1 MAQRNILV
9 VDDSAMMRQLLT
21 MTMRKALPDVL
32 IFEAANGREAL
43 ERIRTGQF
51 DLVLTDMQMPEMNG
65 RQLIEAVRKGLGSML
80 PIVVVTTQGEEQDRE
95 SGLASGAD
103 GYLTK
108 PVKPLELRETVS
120 RFLR

>member
-43 ERIRTGQF
+43 DRIRTRQF

-80 PIVVVTTQGEEQDRE
+80 PIIVITTQGEEQDRQA
-95 SGLASGAD
+95 GLASGAD

-108 PVKPLELRETVS
+108 PVKPLELRETVG